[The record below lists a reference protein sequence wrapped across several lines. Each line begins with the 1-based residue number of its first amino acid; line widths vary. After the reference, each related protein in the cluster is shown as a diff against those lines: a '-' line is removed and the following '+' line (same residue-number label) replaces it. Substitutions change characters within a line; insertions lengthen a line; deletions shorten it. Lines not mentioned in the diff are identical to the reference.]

1 MSLFSSDGKEEWKEL
16 LTDESREVLE
26 NILYLTKRHKGA
38 YTQAD
43 DVKIAQLWSALI
55 EMKKQFDEMKDV
67 VGKLKEPWLS
77 IVSVG
82 EAEKR
87 KAIERIVSDII
98 KPTNEDSQEATQK
111 LVESLMK
118 F

>member
-1 MSLFSSDGKEEWKEL
+1 MSLFSLDEKEEWKNF

-26 NILYLTKRHKGA
+26 GLLYLTKRHKGA
-38 YTQAD
+38 YVQSD
-43 DVKIAQLWSALI
+43 DPKVAQLWSALI
-55 EMKKQFDEMKDV
+55 EMKKQMDEMKETI
-67 VGKLKEPWLS
+67 GRLKEPWVS

-87 KAIERIVSDII
+87 KVVERMVMDII
-98 KPTNEDSQEATQK
+98 KPTSEESQEATQK